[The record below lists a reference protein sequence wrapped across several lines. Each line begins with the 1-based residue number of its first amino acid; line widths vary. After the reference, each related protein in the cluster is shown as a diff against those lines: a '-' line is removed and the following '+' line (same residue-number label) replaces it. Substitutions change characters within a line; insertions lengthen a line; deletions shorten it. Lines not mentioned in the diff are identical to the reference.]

1 MIAATTLKGLSSVAS
16 ESSESTAWWITVLR
30 AMEFFFMYIILTY
43 IYIYIYRS
51 IYLPIHLSIQLTPQ
65 YPTGSF
71 AGSVLW
77 LTLLHAAGGHPLG
90 PSSLG
95 VYWWDPWHTIYS
107 STVRILW
114 DIVRICNKIVYSY
127 IHTVVKYG
135 GLSIYLSIYWTSW
148 LKSDSSS

>member
-30 AMEFFFMYIILTY
+30 AMEFFFHVYYTN
-43 IYIYIYRS
+43 IYIYLYLSIDLS
-51 IYLPIHLSIQLTPQ
+51 IYPSIQLTPQ

-90 PSSLG
+90 QSSLG

-114 DIVRICNKIVYSY
+114 DIVRICNNSLQY